1 MPFRHEAEKP
11 HKAMGKTTSK
21 KINSRA
27 KGAKAERE
35 LAHILRTQGH
45 TEARRGQ
52 QYSGANGDADVIGV
66 KGIHIECKRQ
76 ERVQDE
82 LWMKQ
87 AEDDARKGEI
97 PVVIY
102 RRNHEQ
108 WKVLLRQDIASI
120 IWLTLTE
127 EQKELISKSI
137 G

>member
-1 MPFRHEAEKP
+1 MVA
-11 HKAMGKTTSK
+11 S

-27 KGAKAERE
+27 KGASGERE
-35 LAHILRTQGH
+35 LAKLLRTQGF

-52 QYSGANGDADVIGV
+52 QYCGASGDADVIGV

>member
-1 MPFRHEAEKP
+1 
-11 HKAMGKTTSK
+11 MGKYTSK

-52 QYSGANGDADVIGV
+52 QYCGANGDADVIGV

-82 LWMKQ
+82 VWMKQ
-87 AEDDARKGEI
+87 AEADAKQGEI

-102 RRNHEQ
+102 RRNHEK
-108 WKVLLRQDIASI
+108 WKLLIRQDIADI
-120 IWLTLTE
+120 IWQTLTE
-127 EQKELISKSI
+127 EQKEKVLNTL
-137 G
+137 